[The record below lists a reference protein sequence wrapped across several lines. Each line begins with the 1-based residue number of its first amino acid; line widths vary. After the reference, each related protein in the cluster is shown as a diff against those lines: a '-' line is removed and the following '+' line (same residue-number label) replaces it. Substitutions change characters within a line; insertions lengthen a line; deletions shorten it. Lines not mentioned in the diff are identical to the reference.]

1 VIVRLAWTGR
11 DVPRPAHEERPM
23 YALRLA
29 VCLLSALVLVNQAPA
44 ADKIDKDKL
53 VGTWTLVKTSGKAL
67 PAGASLTVTFTKDG
81 KFTLT
86 GKGKIKDEVK
96 ESKLSGTYK
105 VDGNKVV
112 VTLKA
117 GDKEKSET
125 RTVKE
130 LTDKKLVVERKNDK
144 GETET
149 VEFKK

>member
-23 YALRLA
+23 SVLRLA

-53 VGTWTLVKTSGKAL
+53 VGTWTFVKTSGKGP
-67 PAGASLTVTFTKDG
+67 PAGATMKVTFTKDG
-81 KFTLT
+81 KFSIAA
-86 GKGKIKDEVK
+86 KFKDKDK
-96 ESKLSGTYK
+96 EFKAEGTYK
-105 VDGNKVV
+105 IDGNKV
-112 VTLKA
+112 TTTTKY
-117 GDKEKSET
+117 GDKERTET

-130 LTDKKLVVERKNDK
+130 LTDKKLVTERKNDK